1 MEPPCTREPAPI
13 LCLCF
18 SSRVVLGVGPGV
30 VAGTAIA
37 VVAGALAWTGA
48 AAVTGN
54 GTVYETSFE
63 GGLSAPEV
71 SYAVTAKK

>member
-1 MEPPCTREPAPI
+1 MEPPCTRERAPI

-30 VAGTAIA
+30 VAGAAIA
-37 VVAGALAWTGA
+37 VVAGALAWIGA
-48 AAVTGN
+48 AAVM

-71 SYAVTAKK
+71 LYAVTAKK